1 MSLEQNKENT
11 AEGELGRQ
19 IGRVIEILREGKNR
33 NISVQGG
40 VDDAVSSF
48 TLNVFR
54 GGRNLG
60 LYHGKSEELNDPE
73 EVARQVVMWA
83 ANRQ

>member
-1 MSLEQNKENT
+1 MEKNT
-11 AEGELGRQ
+11 AESELRRDQLSHQ
-19 IGRVIEILREGKNR
+19 IGRVIETLREGKDKR
-33 NISVQGG
+33 ISVQGG
-40 VDDAVSSF
+40 VDDDISGF

-60 LYHGKSEELNDPE
+60 LYHGRSEELNDPA

-83 ANRQ
+83 ANQH